1 MNKFKRVFAVVLSCL
16 IAACSGIGI
25 MTVRADDGDATSEF
39 DDWEYFYD
47 MNKSILQ
54 HHTHPKK
61 LLRLPL
67 FRQAES
73 YACGVACVLSLLRY
87 VKYDFDIREDELA
100 TALHSNEDEGTR
112 KENVVGYLNAVRYGN
127 DENPW
132 FNAEFRQGM
141 TIDDIKQ
148 SIDNGNPVICAIQ
161 AWKWDDDAENYRID
175 LDYTNE
181 WESGH
186 WAIAIGYNR
195 DNIFFM
201 DPSTAANYTYI
212 SNESLM
218 ERWHDYEG
226 AVRTPDTEV
235 SNAGIVVE
243 LCGNEQPDC
252 ERYKDVFYKLPS

>member
-16 IAACSGIGI
+16 IAAFSGIGMI
-25 MTVRADDGDATSEF
+25 GVRAEDGNAVSEF

-47 MNKSILQ
+47 MDKSILQ
-54 HHTHPKK
+54 HHAHPKK

-87 VKYDFDIREDELA
+87 VNCDFDIREDVLA
-100 TALHSNEDEGTR
+100 AALGSNEEEGT
-112 KENVVGYLNAVRYGN
+112 KKGQMIGYLNAVRYGN
-127 DENPW
+127 AENSW

-141 TIDDIKQ
+141 TIDDLKRE
-148 SIDNGNPVICAIQ
+148 IDNGHPVICAIQ
-161 AWKWDDDAENYRID
+161 AWNWDEDGYYRID
-175 LDYTNE
+175 LDYHDE
-181 WESGH
+181 WECGH

-212 SNESLM
+212 SNERLM

-226 AVRTPDTEV
+226 AIRTPDTEV
-235 SNAGIVVE
+235 IQAGIVVE
-243 LCGNEQPDC
+243 LCGSEQPDC
-252 ERYKDVFYKLPS
+252 ERYKDVFYKLA